1 MAASPLDFSQVTE
14 RAAALQAELNQRSGG
29 LTRLLAVTKGFPADA
44 VAAAQEAGLNEVGEN
59 YAQEM
64 LAKQEAINDP
74 KIAWHMIGAVQRN
87 KVKHL
92 AGRVTLW
99 QTVDRP
105 SLVDEI
111 AKRDPGAA
119 ILVQFAPW
127 QTAGKN
133 GCSVEDLEPLVAR
146 GVAAG
151 LKVKGL
157 MTVGVAEDEQ
167 ATIEAFKELVKRAD
181 QLSLPERSMGM
192 SNDLAVAVDCGST
205 LVRIGRSL
213 FGDRPPRQHS
223 S

>member
-1 MAASPLDFSQVTE
+1 MAAPPLDFSQVTE

-127 QTAGKN
+127 HTAGKN
-133 GCSVEDLEPLVAR
+133 VCSVVDLEPLVAR

-151 LKVKGL
+151 L
-157 MTVGVAEDEQ
+157 
-167 ATIEAFKELVKRAD
+167 
-181 QLSLPERSMGM
+181 
-192 SNDLAVAVDCGST
+192 
-205 LVRIGRSL
+205 
-213 FGDRPPRQHS
+213 
-223 S
+223 